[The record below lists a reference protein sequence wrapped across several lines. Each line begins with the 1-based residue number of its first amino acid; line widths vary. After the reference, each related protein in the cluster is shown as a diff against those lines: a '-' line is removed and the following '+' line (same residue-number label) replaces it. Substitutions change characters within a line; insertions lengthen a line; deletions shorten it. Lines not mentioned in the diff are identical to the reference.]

1 VGGRAHTNRQR
12 RCEGV
17 CGGCCAKAER
27 GRNGERGS
35 DSARAKREGGPVHVT
50 RRNTGPGG
58 WQLRRRGGQSGTYRA
73 KQGKSWA
80 HGPRLLW
87 GWPNRNSAIS

>member
-73 KQGKSWA
+73 K
-80 HGPRLLW
+80 
-87 GWPNRNSAIS
+87 